1 MHLGY
6 FKIPKSENICHSPTL
21 SKQQEWHKFSL
32 DRKIDM
38 VHDVV
43 VLNHPHNEVV
53 KKYFRTPS
61 YVSGLVSRVKKNRSL
76 LSEMMAKR
84 DEA

>member
-1 MHLGY
+1 
-6 FKIPKSENICHSPTL
+6 
-21 SKQQEWHKFSL
+21 
-32 DRKIDM
+32 M

-43 VLNHPHNEVV
+43 VLNHPHNEVA

-61 YVSGLVSRVKKNRSL
+61 YVSALAGRVKKNRSL